1 MKNASFS
8 NVDGPRN
15 DHTKGSKSERKT
27 ETMIPL
33 YVESKI
39 KNERTYLGNINRH
52 TDIRNRLRWPRGRG
66 RGVGV

>member
-1 MKNASFS
+1 
-8 NVDGPRN
+8 
-15 DHTKGSKSERKT
+15 
-27 ETMIPL
+27 MIPL

-39 KNERTYLGNINRH
+39 KNERTYLGNRNRL